1 MHNVPSPK
9 GDTMTD
15 NPTSKRLSLT
25 ERIRKI
31 TSAAILAC
39 GLLIGGSVHATTPR
53 PSSVVDRAITVQDAL
68 KEKVRTDANA
78 GADKQLPRAQT
89 LLAEWINWGNWN
101 NWVNWN
107 NWRKWVN
114 WGNSWRN
121 WVNY

>member
-1 MHNVPSPK
+1 
-9 GDTMTD
+9 MTD
-15 NPTSKRLSLT
+15 NPTSKKVSLI

-31 TSAAILAC
+31 TSAAILAG
-39 GLLIGGSVHATTPR
+39 GLLISGAAHANTPV
-53 PSSVVDRAITVQDAL
+53 PSSVVNRAVAVQDAL
-68 KEKVRTDANA
+68 KEKLRTDTAANA
-78 GADKQLPRAQT
+78 DKETPRAQT

>member
-1 MHNVPSPK
+1 
-9 GDTMTD
+9 MTD
-15 NPTSKRLSLT
+15 NPTSKKTSLI

-31 TSAAILAC
+31 TSAAILAG
-39 GLLIGGSVHATTPR
+39 GLLVSGAANANTPV
-53 PSSVVDRAITVQDAL
+53 PSSVVNRAVAVQDAL
-68 KEKVRTDANA
+68 KEKLRTDTATK
-78 GADKQLPRAQT
+78 ADKETPRVQT